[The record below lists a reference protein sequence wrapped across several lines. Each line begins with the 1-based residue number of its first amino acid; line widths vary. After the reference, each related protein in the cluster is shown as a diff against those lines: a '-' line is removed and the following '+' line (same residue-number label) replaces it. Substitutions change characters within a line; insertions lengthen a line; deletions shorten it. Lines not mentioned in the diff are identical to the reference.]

1 VAGLTKGMIADVK
14 KKKAITLP
22 EAFFGNPDL
31 KDMRAAM
38 VIYFERSGEIRLI
51 PMMKEGGARVRLE
64 VEKVNPALMQT
75 MTQLFKQHDL
85 KVLFTTGFCFEE
97 NRCVYEVYFA
107 ADEIREKEPTIRQT
121 IESIPGLYDAE
132 FEILEIGVEW

>member
-1 VAGLTKGMIADVK
+1 MIADVK
-14 KKKAITLP
+14 KKRAISLP
-22 EAFFGNPDL
+22 DEFFDNPDL
-31 KDMRAAM
+31 KNMRAAM

-51 PMMKEGGARVRLE
+51 PMMNEGGARVRLE

-107 ADEIREKEPTIRQT
+107 ADEIQEKEPTIRQT

-132 FEILEIGVEW
+132 FEILEIGAEW